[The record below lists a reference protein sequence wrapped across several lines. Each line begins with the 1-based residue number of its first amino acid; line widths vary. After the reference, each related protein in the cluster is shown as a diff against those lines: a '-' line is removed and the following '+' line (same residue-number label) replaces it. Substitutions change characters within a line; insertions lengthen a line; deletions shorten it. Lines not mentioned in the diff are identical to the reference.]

1 MPGKLARNTLSLPR
15 CHSAQVVQRRD
26 HSWTLLGDV
35 PAIHYRACDPYCHTA
50 FADQIQTTG
59 LDTST
64 SSVRP
69 AVQLCLQLP
78 RVVFHLAVA
87 LHLPHMRL
95 DKIRQAVICR
105 LHLVHWRWYGV
116 QFPLRGSHHVETV
129 QMPARPFVVS
139 TRRQYEVSVQS
150 LTQPARVHCSTQER
164 SQSQMMPADAVP

>member
-95 DKIRQAVICR
+95 DKIRQAG
-105 LHLVHWRWYGV
+105 LAHPKGL
-116 QFPLRGSHHVETV
+116 
-129 QMPARPFVVS
+129 
-139 TRRQYEVSVQS
+139 TRR
-150 LTQPARVHCSTQER
+150 RNG
-164 SQSQMMPADAVP
+164 